1 MNILRGL
8 VINNFFNQKSKELKV
23 SKKILDKIFKPL
35 NPKFLVEINVENTS
49 IIKYLNKKTNNL
61 IHFYNQSDSEIF
73 REIRDNH
80 KNVLAEIK
88 KLKFENKHIEKYDDR
103 QNQLFNFIKKSQA
116 NSEKISTRKI
126 KNDIEKISKDL
137 NGYYISN
144 ANSLDVVKAFND
156 EDNIIIIHLNPV
168 NYLSF
173 FKIHGNFLIFHK
185 AKILLIGNNIDIDSN
200 IALFKKYHL
209 KPLYKNLTKNCFYS
223 KNF

>member
-88 KLKFENKHIEKYDDR
+88 KLKFDGKHIEKYDDR
-103 QNQLFNFIKKSQA
+103 QNQLFNFIKKSQIDSA
-116 NSEKISTRKI
+116 KISTRKI